1 MLSKRIIPCLDMADG
16 RVVKGVNF
24 EGLRDCGDPVELAR
38 RYYLEGADEL
48 AFLDISA
55 SAQKRGNATKLARE
69 VSRELFIPFM
79 VGGGISSIEDIRA
92 VLGAGADKVS
102 INASAVNTPWLIES
116 AAASYGSQCV
126 VVAIDARRKR
136 EGREVAEARS
146 AEMAAFGS
154 NRGSNG
160 MGLGSRGMATGSGWE
175 VMIYGGKKETG
186 LDAIEWAKKV
196 VGLGAGEILLTSID
210 SDGVRKGYDID
221 LTRAVA
227 EAVDVPV
234 IASGGA
240 GCLEDFA
247 TALSIGGADAA
258 LAASLFHNG
267 ELSIGEVKA
276 YLKGKGIPV
285 RLGA

>member
-1 MLSKRIIPCLDMADG
+1 MADG

-79 VGGGISSIEDIRA
+79 VGGGITSIEDIKA

-102 INASAVNTPWLIES
+102 INTSAVKTPWLIES

-136 EGREVAEARS
+136 LEGENIAAKLAKAVAGEDEYKFAKKGFQEG
-146 AEMAAFGS
+146 A
-154 NRGSNG
+154 NG
-160 MGLGSRGMATGSGWE
+160 PEWE
-175 VMIYGGKKETG
+175 VLIFGGKKETG
-186 LDAIEWAKKV
+186 LDVIEWAKKV
-196 VGLGAGEILLTSID
+196 VALGAGEILLTSID
-210 SDGVRKGYDID
+210 SDGVRKGYDIE

-247 TALSIGGADAA
+247 TALSMGGADAA

-276 YLKGKGIPV
+276 YLKGRGIPV

>member
-79 VGGGISSIEDIRA
+79 VGGGISSIEDIKA
-92 VLGAGADKVS
+92 VLVAGADKVS
-102 INASAVNTPWLIES
+102 INTSAVKTPWLIES
-116 AAASYGSQCV
+116 AASSYGSQCV

-136 EGREVAEARS
+136 LAGENMAEKLTKAVTGEDEDKFAKKGFQEGANAPE
-146 AEMAAFGS
+146 
-154 NRGSNG
+154 
-160 MGLGSRGMATGSGWE
+160 WE
-175 VMIYGGKKETG
+175 VLIYGGKKETG
-186 LDAIEWAKKV
+186 LDVIEWAKKV
-196 VGLGAGEILLTSID
+196 VALGAGEILLTSID
-210 SDGVRKGYDID
+210 SDGVKKGYDIE

-267 ELSIGEVKA
+267 ELSIVEVKA
-276 YLKGKGIPV
+276 YLKGRGIPV

>member
-1 MLSKRIIPCLDMADG
+1 M
-16 RVVKGVNF
+16 
-24 EGLRDCGDPVELAR
+24 ELAR

-79 VGGGISSIEDIRA
+79 VGGGISSIEDIKA

-102 INASAVNTPWLIES
+102 INTSAVKTPWLIES

-136 EGREVAEARS
+136 LGVGDAAAKLTKAVAGEDEDKIARNGSCEGTNSPE
-146 AEMAAFGS
+146 
-154 NRGSNG
+154 
-160 MGLGSRGMATGSGWE
+160 WE
-175 VMIYGGKKETG
+175 VLIYGGKKETG
-186 LDAIEWAKKV
+186 LDVIEWAKKV
-196 VGLGAGEILLTSID
+196 VALGAGEILLTSID
-210 SDGVRKGYDID
+210 SDGVRKGYDIE

-247 TALSIGGADAA
+247 TALSMGGADAA

-276 YLKGKGIPV
+276 YLNGRGIPV